1 MFVGYSKQHSSL
13 VPLCLNI
20 QTGKITPQF
29 HVVFDDK
36 FETVISAPPRGESL
50 RDEWMDILRF
60 ERDCFVDDDL
70 DPDTDLPLEFTRWFK
85 DGVLNDSAHDDK
97 MAPPAHPQCRPQ
109 VIDYG
114 DAIEVIDGITALD
127 TRQRELRAIFPL
139 FLTWS
144 QREIRM
150 RLLPYPIISSKP
162 VTLLMQL
169 QRELRLTLHLQ

>member
-1 MFVGYSKQHSSL
+1 
-13 VPLCLNI
+13 
-20 QTGKITPQF
+20 
-29 HVVFDDK
+29 
-36 FETVISAPPRGESL
+36 
-50 RDEWMDILRF
+50 
-60 ERDCFVDDDL
+60 
-70 DPDTDLPLEFTRWFK
+70 
-85 DGVLNDSAHDDK
+85 
-97 MAPPAHPQCRPQ
+97 